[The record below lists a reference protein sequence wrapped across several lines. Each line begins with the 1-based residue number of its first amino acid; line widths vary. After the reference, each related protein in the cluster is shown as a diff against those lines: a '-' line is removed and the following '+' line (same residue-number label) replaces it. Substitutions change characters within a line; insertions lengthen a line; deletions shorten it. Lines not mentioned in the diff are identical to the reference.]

1 VCANWLLKSKPVG
14 PDYRV
19 MSINW
24 TSKVA
29 RPLARLLRPAE
40 VMPAEFVDRDAE
52 RIRRELELIRLRFP
66 HHA

>member
-52 RIRRELELIRLRFP
+52 RIRLELELIRLRFP